1 MTDSQPSKETG
12 DRPAAEGQPEIKSP
26 WNYNACWAQGSQ
38 VITALAHFYRGEVQ
52 RSNTWRNRLDTTF
65 NWAIVTAGAALTFTF
80 SAPENPHFV
89 ILLVLLLILVFL
101 GIEARRYRYYE
112 LWAYRV
118 RMMEKDFYASMLT
131 PPFAPSQEWADALA
145 DSLRDPEHT
154 ISRWEA
160 LGRRFRRNY
169 VWVFLILGLSWW
181 LKILMH
187 PTNTWSWGEIVQ
199 RAAVGP
205 VPGLVVIGV
214 GVAFYFGLALM
225 GALTAALR
233 ESTSEVLAPP
243 VSLLD
248 RLRPG
253 RKRSG
258 AGETPAHGAPR
269 RPARQQLVTIITTQ
283 GKPIA
288 ARLLNELHCGV
299 TGLAGQ
305 GMYTG
310 QPRDVLL
317 CVLPPR
323 QVPQLK
329 AIVRQADPN
338 AFVVVNPADEV
349 AGRRFTPL

>member
-1 MTDSQPSKETG
+1 MTNEQPVTEEG
-12 DRPAAEGQPEIKSP
+12 ARPAEDRPPEVHSP

-80 SAPENPHFV
+80 SSPANPHFV

-118 RMMEKDFYASMLT
+118 RMMETDFYASMLT
-131 PPFAPSQEWADALA
+131 PPFAPSQEWADELA
-145 DSLRDPEHT
+145 DSLRHPEHT

-169 VWVFLILGLSWW
+169 IWVFLILGLSWC

-187 PTNTWSWGEIVQ
+187 PANTWDWAELVQ
-199 RAAVGP
+199 RAAIGP
-205 VPGLVVIGV
+205 IPGPLVVGA
-214 GVAFYFGLALM
+214 GVAFYAGLALL
-225 GALTAALR
+225 GALTATLQ

-243 VSLLD
+243 GRLLD
-248 RLRPG
+248 RLLPG
-253 RKRSG
+253 RHRPQP
-258 AGETPAHGAPR
+258 GETGAPA
-269 RPARQQLVTIITTQ
+269 RPARQQMVTIITTQ

-288 ARLLNELHCGV
+288 ARLLSEIHCGV

-329 AIVRQADPN
+329 AIVRAADPQ